1 MLCCR
6 RLRAR
11 AAEWVGR
18 HRWSRR
24 DVPAMGAEAWF
35 GWMVGG
41 TPEPPFEP
49 AEQPQF
55 ADLIEQVVT
64 SAGRL
69 VGVPD
74 VLLYLVEP
82 GEHGGRRLVVRC
94 GIGCFVTS
102 VGRSVGMG
110 QGLAGEVWRIGA
122 PLTVDEYQTW
132 PRRLRGD
139 RGENGICGALAA
151 PVRSDGEVVGV
162 LGVASNRPG
171 RVFGEAEIELL
182 CRLGELA
189 GVAIDNAGQLAA
201 ARRERA
207 GLAQSEARYRTVFEE
222 LPALVYT
229 EVHAIGGSWL
239 YESPR
244 VKDIMGYTP
253 EECGRP
259 GFWKQI
265 LHPDDRERVLAE
277 DRRVELTG
285 DPWRIEYRSIAKD
298 GRVVWLRDHAVLV
311 RGEPGEPSFWHGFVI
326 DVTEQKLAE
335 QAMREALERER
346 RALERERQAT
356 RRLRAL
362 DEAKNVFLNAV
373 SHELRTP
380 LAAIVGIALT
390 LKRAGSSLAEEDCAA
405 QVDQAKV
412 ERILENLLAN
422 ADRHTTPDTPVW
434 VKLARHD
441 QGILLVVED
450 AGSGVPPELR
460 AALFEPFRQGP
471 EAPGHAPG
479 VGIGLTLVA
488 RFAELHGGRAWVE
501 ERPGGGS
508 SFRVLLPDPPDP
520 PAAAA
525 ATAVPPERLDGVVSP
540 KVGLEPAQHPTPDSP
555 G

>member
-55 ADLIEQVVT
+55 ADLLEQVVT

-189 GVAIDNAGQLAA
+189 GVA
-201 ARRERA
+201 
-207 GLAQSEARYRTVFEE
+207 QSEARYRIVF
-222 LPALVYT
+222 
-229 EVHAIGGSWL
+229 
-239 YESPR
+239 
-244 VKDIMGYTP
+244 
-253 EECGRP
+253 
-259 GFWKQI
+259 
-265 LHPDDRERVLAE
+265 
-277 DRRVELTG
+277 
-285 DPWRIEYRSIAKD
+285 
-298 GRVVWLRDHAVLV
+298 
-311 RGEPGEPSFWHGFVI
+311 
-326 DVTEQKLAE
+326 
-335 QAMREALERER
+335 
-346 RALERERQAT
+346 
-356 RRLRAL
+356 
-362 DEAKNVFLNAV
+362 
-373 SHELRTP
+373 
-380 LAAIVGIALT
+380 
-390 LKRAGSSLAEEDCAA
+390 
-405 QVDQAKV
+405 
-412 ERILENLLAN
+412 
-422 ADRHTTPDTPVW
+422 DTPPTVIYT
-434 VKLARHD
+434 VSLHD
-441 QGILLVVED
+441 VCCHM
-450 AGSGVPPELR
+450 ASR
-460 AALFEPFRQGP
+460 RQ
-471 EAPGHAPG
+471 
-479 VGIGLTLVA
+479 
-488 RFAELHGGRAWVE
+488 
-501 ERPGGGS
+501 
-508 SFRVLLPDPPDP
+508 
-520 PAAAA
+520 
-525 ATAVPPERLDGVVSP
+525 
-540 KVGLEPAQHPTPDSP
+540 SP
-555 G
+555 GTLSHRK